1 MVICPLRSCAAAREA
16 MLTQLARSGT
26 NAAVSTAF
34 LWLAA
39 PPQSRIRVLRNTSA
53 DAVAAPQES
62 SKTKAM
68 PQSRDEPRKLL
79 GNNRLP
85 KLVVALGRFA
95 SPGNGCFAWRQP
107 RAAPL
112 WTSAPAAPTVG
123 QPSGSLQALQRPQTG
138 QLRPAHKR
146 QPRGLEG
153 AAPVRR
159 TRPLILRQP
168 KPH

>member
-1 MVICPLRSCAAAREA
+1 MINAKPSRYDLAQMPLFTLFVVPRAAAATEQFGFSSHA
-16 MLTQLARSGT
+16 
-26 NAAVSTAF
+26 
-34 LWLAA
+34 
-39 PPQSRIRVLRNTSA
+39 SA

-95 SPGNGCFAWRQP
+95 SPGNGCLARRQA
-107 RAAPL
+107 RQRPL

-123 QPSGSLQALQRPQTG
+123 QRSGSLQALQRPQTG

-146 QPRGLEG
+146 QPRGSAG
-153 AAPVRR
+153 DAPVRR
-159 TRPLILRQP
+159 THPLILRQP
-168 KPH
+168 KPP